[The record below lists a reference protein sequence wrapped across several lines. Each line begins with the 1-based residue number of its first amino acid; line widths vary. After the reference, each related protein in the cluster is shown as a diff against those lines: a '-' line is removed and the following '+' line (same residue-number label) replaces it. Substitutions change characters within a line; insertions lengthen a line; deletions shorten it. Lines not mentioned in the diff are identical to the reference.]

1 MHQGPPREC
10 AMGNCYAQL
19 SMQNFRVVL
28 FDDLA
33 VDKEVH
39 IRKEV
44 QGRND
49 LIQRDKNKAKEPA
62 MKERA
67 SSLRLQR
74 VIAEKEDI
82 KKKGEANKKLVDLL
96 MVSDDSTEDNQDIV
110 APPKQSVAA
119 QEQYVLFIPDSL
131 FP

>member
-1 MHQGPPREC
+1 
-10 AMGNCYAQL
+10 
-19 SMQNFRVVL
+19 MQNFRVVL